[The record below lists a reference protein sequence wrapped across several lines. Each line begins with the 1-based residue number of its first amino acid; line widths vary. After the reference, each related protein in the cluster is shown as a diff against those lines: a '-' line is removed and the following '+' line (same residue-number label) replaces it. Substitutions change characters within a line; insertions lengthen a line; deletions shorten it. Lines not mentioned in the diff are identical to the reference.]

1 MPFPLP
7 DPWIFEFLITTPG
20 ASTETVPL
28 MSRSESTV
36 FAFVTRSAPDAVSF
50 VPTGTPVV
58 VGPGTVSCTSGS
70 ADGDALG
77 DGELDTLGDGELDT
91 LGDGTDVTGTLDST
105 AGVKTGVTQ

>member
-20 ASTETVPL
+20 ASIETVPL

-36 FAFVTRSAPDAVSF
+36 FAFVTRSAPDVVSL

-58 VGPGTVSCTSGS
+58 VGPGTASCTSG
-70 ADGDALG
+70 ATDGDAVGGGDVDALG
-77 DGELDTLGDGELDT
+77 E
-91 LGDGTDVTGTLDST
+91 GTGVTPALDST